1 MRPARIARWLA
12 LAGIAFAGTS
22 ALGWPAGPGEKMHRE
37 LTERHAVYAD
47 GEWQDYVS
55 AIGARLLS
63 ETPDAGKEY
72 HFVVIDDAGINA
84 FATEDAYIFVN
95 RGLLAFLKSEDEL
108 AAVIGHEIAHVVA
121 KHSKKQKRRDL
132 AGKAAGFIAAAATY
146 RPELMRM
153 SQALTAEQQAGYG
166 REMEL
171 EADRLGAQYMAT
183 AGYNPLSVIDVV
195 QVLKDQELFSKQV
208 QNRRA
213 NYHGLF
219 ASHPKND
226 KRLHDAVSYAQNML
240 PEQLVMPVG
249 DFWGLL
255 EGLVYGDQA
264 AAGAIRGSEFFH
276 SGLRVVV
283 QFPTGWNITSSQ
295 SEVIAKAP
303 GNGVEGTIRMAR
315 HEVPKRESP
324 GEYPTKVLQRDDILG
339 GEEQVINGQEAW
351 VGEVD
356 ASGSTTPLKLMGV
369 IYKGRDLFLFNGE
382 CDAEGDPE
390 KFREAFL
397 ATLQGL
403 RPMSAEDVHRGQSN
417 RIQVIAARPGDTYAA
432 LAERAS
438 ISRHAEETL
447 RLLNGGHPHGEPRA
461 GDYVKVVR

>member
-1 MRPARIARWLA
+1 MRPFRIARWLA
-12 LAGIAFAGTS
+12 LAGIAFAGLS
-22 ALGWPAGPGEKMHRE
+22 AFGWPAGPGEKMHRE
-37 LTERHAVYAD
+37 LTERHAIYAD
-47 GEWQDYVS
+47 DKWQDYVR
-55 AIGARLLS
+55 AIGERLLA
-63 ETPDAGKEY
+63 ETPDAAEEY
-72 HFVVIDDAGINA
+72 HFVVVDDAGINA

-132 AGKAAGFIAAAATY
+132 AGKTAGFIAAAATY

-219 ASHPKND
+219 SSHPKND
-226 KRLHDAVSYAQNML
+226 KRLHDAVAYAQNML
-240 PEQLVMPVG
+240 PGQLVVPVG

-255 EGLVYGDQA
+255 EGLVYGDKA
-264 AAGAIRGSEFFH
+264 ATGAIRDNEFFH

-283 QFPTGWNITSSQ
+283 RFPAGWGITNGQ
-295 SEVIAKAP
+295 TEVVAKPP
-303 GNGVEGTIRMAR
+303 GGAGGAIRMAR
-315 HEVPKRESP
+315 HEVPQRDSP
-324 GEYPTKVLQRDDILG
+324 GEYPTKTLKRDDILG
-339 GEEQVINGQEAW
+339 GEELQINGWPAW
-351 VGEVD
+351 MGEVD
-356 ASGSTTPLKLMGV
+356 VSGSTTPLKLMGV

-382 CDAEGDPE
+382 CGAEGDPE
-390 KFREAFL
+390 KFREEFL

-403 RPMSAEDVHRGQSN
+403 RAMSADDVHRGQTN
-417 RIQVIAARPGDTYAA
+417 RIHVVAANPGDTYAA
-432 LAERAS
+432 LAERTA
-438 ISRHAEETL
+438 ISRHGEETL

-461 GDYVKVVR
+461 GDYIKVIR

>member
-1 MRPARIARWLA
+1 MRPSWIARWLTFAGVA
-12 LAGIAFAGTS
+12 LAAIT

-37 LTERHAVYAD
+37 LIERHAVYSD
-47 GEWQDYVS
+47 DKWQEYVR
-55 AIGARLLS
+55 AIGERLLAQ
-63 ETPDAGKEY
+63 TPHAGKEY
-72 HFVVIDDAGINA
+72 HFVVVDDAGINA
-84 FATEDAYIFVN
+84 FATQDAYIFVN

-108 AAVIGHEIAHVVA
+108 AAVIGHEIGHVVGE
-121 KHSKKQKRRDL
+121 HSKKQKRREL
-132 AGKAAGFIAAAATY
+132 AGKAAGFVAAAATF

-153 SQALTAEQQAGYG
+153 SQALTAEQISGYG

-171 EADRLGAQYMAT
+171 EADRLGAEYMAT

-226 KRLHDAVSYAQNML
+226 KRLHDAVSVAQNRL
-240 PEQLVMPVG
+240 PAQLVEPVG

-255 EGLVYGDQA
+255 EGLVYGDKA
-264 AAGAIRGSEFFH
+264 SAGAVRGSELFH
-276 SGLRVVV
+276 TGLRVVV
-283 QFPTGWNITSSQ
+283 PFPTGWRVTNSRA
-295 SEVIAKAP
+295 EVVAT
-303 GNGVEGTIRMAR
+303 GSGGTIRMAR
-315 HEVPKRESP
+315 HEVPKRATP
-324 GEYPTKVLQRDDILG
+324 GEYPIKILRRDDILS
-339 GEEQVINGQEAW
+339 GEERDINGRPAW

-356 ASGSTTPLKLMGV
+356 TSGSTTPLQLMGI
-369 IYKGRDLFLFNGE
+369 IYKGRDAFLFNGE
-382 CDAEGDPE
+382 CATQCDEE

-397 ATLQGL
+397 ATLDGL
-403 RPMSAEDVHRGQSN
+403 RPMSAEDVNRAQNN
-417 RIQVIAARPGDTYAA
+417 RIHVIAARPGDTYAA
-432 LAERAS
+432 LAERTA

-461 GDYVKVVR
+461 GDYIKVIR

>member
-1 MRPARIARWLA
+1 MRPSRIARWLA
-12 LAGIAFAGTS
+12 LAGIAFAGLS
-22 ALGWPAGPGEKMHRE
+22 ALAWPAGPGEKMHRE
-37 LTERHAVYAD
+37 LTERHAIYAD
-47 GEWQDYVS
+47 EKWQDYVRV
-55 AIGARLLS
+55 IGERLLS
-63 ETPDAGKEY
+63 ETPDAGKQY
-72 HFVVIDDAGINA
+72 HFVVVDDAGINA

-95 RGLLAFLKSEDEL
+95 RGLLPFLKSEDEL

-121 KHSKKQKRRDL
+121 RHSKKQKRRDL

-208 QNRRA
+208 RNRRA

-226 KRLHDAVSYAQNML
+226 KRLHDAVSFAQNML
-240 PEQLVMPVG
+240 PSQLVMPVG

-255 EGLVYGDQA
+255 EGLVYGDTA
-264 AAGAIRGSEFFH
+264 ATGAIHGSEFFH

-283 QFPTGWNITSSQ
+283 QFPNGWSVSNTQ
-295 SEVIAKAP
+295 TEVVGKAP
-303 GNGVEGTIRMAR
+303 GDGTDGTIRMVR

-324 GEYPTKVLQRDDILG
+324 GEYPTKVLQRDDILS
-339 GEEQVINGQEAW
+339 GEEQVINGREAW

-356 ASGSTTPLKLMGV
+356 ASGSTTPIKLMGI

-382 CDAEGDPE
+382 CTAECDPE
-390 KFREAFL
+390 QFREAFL

-403 RPMSAEDVHRGQSN
+403 RPMSVHDVNQAQNN
-417 RIQVIAARPGDTYAA
+417 RIHVIPARPGDTYAD
-432 LAERAS
+432 LAERTA

-461 GDYVKVVR
+461 GDYIKIVR